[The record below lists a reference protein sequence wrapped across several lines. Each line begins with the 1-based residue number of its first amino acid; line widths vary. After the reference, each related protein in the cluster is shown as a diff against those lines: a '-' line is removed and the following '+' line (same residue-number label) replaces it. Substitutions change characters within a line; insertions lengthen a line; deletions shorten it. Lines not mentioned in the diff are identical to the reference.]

1 MAVTNGRERALD
13 QMLVREIGI
22 LSAHGGGLIFGMA
35 KGAAN
40 LAGSSGSCQLDRQ
53 EANVAGFRGQPHVFR
68 GHERID
74 EHLHREECAA
84 DPGQRAG
91 TVANQR
97 WHEEEENRIHVEE
110 VPVPRRTSSPTPRER
125 KD

>member
-1 MAVTNGRERALD
+1 MEAERRTEVLGVFAPQVMAVTNGRERALD

-53 EANVAGFRGQPHVFR
+53 EGFPASKHGAHVR
-68 GHERID
+68 
-74 EHLHREECAA
+74 
-84 DPGQRAG
+84 
-91 TVANQR
+91 T
-97 WHEEEENRIHVEE
+97 
-110 VPVPRRTSSPTPRER
+110 RRTPARFSRNFSQTSPTPIRGWPGCPSR
-125 KD
+125 ARAQPLGVA